1 MLRLKIMHTCIYN
14 IGNKDCNGALNE
26 YIIPI
31 SLTKINHQH
40 ENWFQRRTIQIQI
53 KENVFSIWSICILYP
68 NKVEIYTKR
77 IMLD

>member
-1 MLRLKIMHTCIYN
+1 MLRLKIMHTHTTFCIYN

-53 KENVFSIWSICILYP
+53 KEKVFFHLVYLYSISQ
-68 NKVEIYTKR
+68 
-77 IMLD
+77 